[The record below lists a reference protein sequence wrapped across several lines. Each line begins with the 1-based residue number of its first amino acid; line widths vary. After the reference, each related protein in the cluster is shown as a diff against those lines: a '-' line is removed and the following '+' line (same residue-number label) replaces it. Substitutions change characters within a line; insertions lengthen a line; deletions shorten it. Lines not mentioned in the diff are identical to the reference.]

1 MMCCC
6 EKCRFVFESIRL
18 LEHCPDCGHG
28 PVREATD
35 DEIAEYASNRLEYGP
50 MPVYGIS
57 NLHLAEGFD
66 GAVSGDLISL
76 HYRDYSIVCCN
87 IALTMSP
94 VEGFEDSYTQDDVQA
109 RKYFQIE
116 DNQNVLFYG
125 SVFMFFP
132 GPDIEGNV
140 RLTAQT
146 PVQYLKDLQQ
156 MKLGEL
162 VTGPE
167 HLQQRMDSLL

>member
-1 MMCCC
+1 M
-6 EKCRFVFESIRL
+6 
-18 LEHCPDCGHG
+18 
-28 PVREATD
+28 
-35 DEIAEYASNRLEYGP
+35 
-50 MPVYGIS
+50 
-57 NLHLAEGFD
+57 
-66 GAVSGDLISL
+66 SGDLISL

-140 RLTAQT
+140 RLAAYS

-156 MKLGEL
+156 MELGEL

-167 HLQQRMDSLL
+167 HLQQRMDSFCRYHEIEEDGF

>member
-57 NLHLAEGFD
+57 NLHLAHEVD
-66 GAVSGDLISL
+66 MPMLVSANNGYVVLKPC
-76 HYRDYSIVCCN
+76 R
-87 IALTMSP
+87 TMAP
-94 VEGFEDSYTQDDVQA
+94 A
-109 RKYFQIE
+109 I
-116 DNQNVLFYG
+116 L
-125 SVFMFFP
+125 M
-132 GPDIEGNV
+132 
-140 RLTAQT
+140 
-146 PVQYLKDLQQ
+146 
-156 MKLGEL
+156 
-162 VTGPE
+162 
-167 HLQQRMDSLL
+167 